1 MIANPG
7 QELHARFLATGE
19 TGSAGVNINQTEL
32 LDKQAL
38 KEYRQRLAELKDE
51 KIEASQSGD
60 DGLYQELE
68 LEQEQDALNDAL
80 SQALGLSGRQRV
92 FSSDDERARKS
103 ISARIRSSIE
113 RIGAVHSA
121 LAEHFNQSIRT
132 GQFCSYNAPSDLHW
146 QTQG

>member
-1 MIANPG
+1 MN
-7 QELHARFLATGE
+7 TD
-19 TGSAGVNINQTEL
+19 QTEL
-32 LDKQAL
+32 LDTQAL

-51 KIEASQSGD
+51 KIEASQRGD
-60 DGLYQELE
+60 DGLYQD

-80 SQALGLSGRQRV
+80 IQALGLSGRQRV

-113 RIGAVHSA
+113 RIGAVHPA

-146 QTQG
+146 QIRD